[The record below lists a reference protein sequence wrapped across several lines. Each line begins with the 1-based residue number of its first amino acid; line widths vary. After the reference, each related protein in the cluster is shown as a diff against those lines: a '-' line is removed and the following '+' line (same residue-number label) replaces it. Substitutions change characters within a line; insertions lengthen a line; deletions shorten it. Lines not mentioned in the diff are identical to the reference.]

1 MVSLGQGRHV
11 SLIGAPSKYSS
22 RHVFNKLVDF
32 REVNF
37 LFAPFH
43 LESKLSKQPTAYLH
57 KTKAPGCKKGDKMV
71 QCSIYTCPVHT

>member
-37 LFAPFH
+37 SFCTISFGIKAF
-43 LESKLSKQPTAYLH
+43 KTAYGLFTQN
-57 KTKAPGCKKGDKMV
+57 KVTRLQKRG
-71 QCSIYTCPVHT
+71 